1 MQELPLWQSLRNVL
15 KPQSL
20 SYDREPGCL
29 SASISLLCLLV
40 FLSQTVSEHDR
51 SQEVP
56 GSWVK
61 QQPHGAEIRSSCF
74 LQKLLLGYG
83 WVPCLDHQLT

>member
-15 KPQSL
+15 KPQFL
-20 SYDREPGCL
+20 SYDRKPGRL

-51 SQEVP
+51 SQQVP
-56 GSWVK
+56 GSYLFVK
-61 QQPHGAEIRSSCF
+61 EQPNGAEIRSS
-74 LQKLLLGYG
+74 
-83 WVPCLDHQLT
+83 